1 MDTGS
6 LYNIFRKAA
15 GISIDTRSIRK
26 GEIFF
31 AIRGENFDGNNYAL
45 KAIEAGALLA
55 VADDEKLRG
64 KEGVVLVDD
73 ALVALQELAA
83 FHRQQFKGQV
93 IAITGSNGKTTTKE
107 LCQAVL
113 SSHFSSFST
122 VGNLNNHIGVPLTL
136 LRIPAEADFAIV
148 ELGDNHPG
156 EIAALAE
163 MVQPDFGVV
172 TNVGLDHLEGFGSP
186 EAVFA
191 ARQELFDHLAAHGA
205 AAFVHSDL
213 DYLLKM
219 SSDIGTRIT
228 YGSNEHAQYRY
239 ELTGADPYVKFRSPA
254 PVPFEVNTRL
264 IGRYNFPNLMM
275 AATAGRYF
283 QVPIQKIQS
292 ALESYVPSNNRSQVL
307 DYFGNKLLLDAY
319 NANPSNVEAA
329 IENFALLKA
338 EHKMLILGEMYE
350 LGSYAG
356 PEHRRIAELAASKDF
371 DQVLTVGARYELLA
385 RELGFRHFSNASEL
399 KTWLGKNRPTDYWI
413 LLKGSRA
420 LALEKILS

>member
-1 MDTGS
+1 
-6 LYNIFRKAA
+6 
-15 GISIDTRSIRK
+15 
-26 GEIFF
+26 
-31 AIRGENFDGNNYAL
+31 
-45 KAIEAGALLA
+45 
-55 VADDEKLRG
+55 
-64 KEGVVLVDD
+64 
-73 ALVALQELAA
+73 
-83 FHRQQFKGQV
+83 
-93 IAITGSNGKTTTKE
+93 
-107 LCQAVL
+107 
-113 SSHFSSFST
+113 
-122 VGNLNNHIGVPLTL
+122 
-136 LRIPAEADFAIV
+136 
-148 ELGDNHPG
+148 
-156 EIAALAE
+156 
-163 MVQPDFGVV
+163 
-172 TNVGLDHLEGFGSP
+172 
-186 EAVFA
+186 
-191 ARQELFDHLAAHGA
+191 
-205 AAFVHSDL
+205 
-213 DYLLKM
+213 M

-356 PEHRRIAELAASKDF
+356 PEHRRIAELAASTLIRCLRWVPATSCWPVSWVFVISAMPPNSKP
-371 DQVLTVGARYELLA
+371 G
-385 RELGFRHFSNASEL
+385 
-399 KTWLGKNRPTDYWI
+399 LGKTVLRTTGYC
-413 LLKGSRA
+413 LKARGPWRS
-420 LALEKILS
+420 KKF